1 MLLSSQVIVVRQWI
15 VDAIAAAIAGGFTA
29 DPIALDRI
37 VWQRQDWPDRPYP
50 YVLLGYTG
58 TTEEGLSPSQWIDVA
73 DDLNTRTGDDTT
85 LSIKVV
91 NMRSDTAPTLAH
103 QASSYVRELKL
114 RLKSFAGDALRLA
127 KLAIRDVNV
136 VPDVSALQGAS
147 QWESSAVLDITFGH
161 AAVITESP
169 GIIEHVEVTG
179 TTTPATPSQTFTIP
193 G

>member
-15 VDAIAAAIAGGFTA
+15 ADSIAACDDLA
-29 DPIALDRI
+29 PVALDRI

-58 TTEEGLSPSQWIDVA
+58 STEVGLSPSQWVEDVTDA
-73 DDLNTRTGDDTT
+73 QITRTGDNTT
-85 LSIKVV
+85 LSITVV
-91 NMRSDTAPTLAH
+91 NRPSDTAPTLDQ
-103 QASSYVRELKL
+103 QASSYIREIKA
-114 RLKSFAGDALRLA
+114 RLKSFAGSVLREA

-136 VPDVSALQGAS
+136 IPDVSRLQGSS
-147 QWESSAVLDITFGH
+147 QWESRAVLDITFGH
-161 AAVITESP
+161 AVTISEDP
-169 GIIEHVEVTG
+169 GIIEQVEVTG